1 MIPVKEGTYRRFDI
15 NLEQDQKYKNL
26 LLKQYILINEEKV
39 KHKILKNA
47 KVHKGSM
54 YHFFESKKDMALV
67 CIKEKIY
74 ERFVQRYSL
83 ILSLEKGYLEAFID
97 GIKDTTQ
104 RDFNKGC
111 PIANIVQ
118 EMSNI
123 DEDFK
128 VLMEEIY
135 QSFRKNIKDI
145 LDISIQ
151 KNEMKECDTT
161 KLALYI
167 ASTIEGAILSAKAT
181 GNIQDYVDVVDILSS
196 YIMSFKKS

>member
-1 MIPVKEGTYRRFDI
+1 MENNTR
-15 NLEQDQKYKNL
+15 KNL
-26 LLKQYILINEEKV
+26 IDSAFSEIYSKGYQGASLTA
-39 KHKILKNA
+39 ILKNA

-74 ERFVQRYSL
+74 ERFVQRYSS
-83 ILSLEKGYLEAFID
+83 ILALESGYLEAFID
-97 GIKDTTQ
+97 GLKDTTQ

-135 QSFRKNIKDI
+135 QTFRKNIKDI

-151 KNEMKECDTT
+151 KNEMKECDST

-167 ASTIEGAILSAKAT
+167 ASTLEGAILSAKAT

-196 YIMSFKKS
+196 YIMSFKKV

>member
-1 MIPVKEGTYRRFDI
+1 MEKNTR
-15 NLEQDQKYKNL
+15 KNL
-26 LLKQYILINEEKV
+26 IDSTFDEIYQKGYQGASLTT
-39 KHKILKNA
+39 ILKNA

-54 YHFFESKKDMALV
+54 YHFFENKKEMALV

-74 ERFVQRYSL
+74 ERFVQRYSS
-83 ILSLEKGYLEAFID
+83 IIALESGYLEAFIKS
-97 GIKDTTQ
+97 IKDTTN

-135 QSFRKNIKDI
+135 QTFRKNIKDI
-145 LDISIQ
+145 LDLAI
-151 KNEMKECDTT
+151 KKDEMKECDTT

-167 ASTIEGAILSAKAT
+167 ASTIEGAILSVKAT
-181 GNIQDYVDVVDILSS
+181 GNIQDYLDVIDILSS
-196 YIMSFKKS
+196 YIISFKKV

>member
-1 MIPVKEGTYRRFDI
+1 MENNTRQ
-15 NLEQDQKYKNL
+15 NLIDSAF
-26 LLKQYILINEEKV
+26 NEIYSKGYQGASLTT
-39 KHKILKNA
+39 ILKNA

-54 YHFFESKKDMALV
+54 YHFFENKKDMALV

-74 ERFVQRYSL
+74 ERFVKRYSL
-83 ILSLEKGYLEAFID
+83 ILALESRYLEAFIE
-97 GIKDTTQ
+97 GIKDTSQ
-104 RDFNKGC
+104 KDFNKGC

-135 QSFRKNIKDI
+135 QTFRRNIKDI
-145 LDISIQ
+145 LDIAIE
-151 KNEMKECDTT
+151 KNEMKECDTK

-167 ASTIEGAILSAKAT
+167 ASTFEGAVLSAKAT
-181 GNIQDYVDVVDILSS
+181 GNIQDYMDVVDILSS

>member
-1 MIPVKEGTYRRFDI
+1 MENNTR
-15 NLEQDQKYKNL
+15 KNL
-26 LLKQYILINEEKV
+26 IDSAFSEIYSNGYQGASLTT
-39 KHKILKNA
+39 ILKNA

-54 YHFFESKKDMALV
+54 YHFFENKKDMALV

-83 ILSLEKGYLEAFID
+83 ILALESGYLEAFIN
-97 GIKDTTQ
+97 GLKDTSQ

-151 KNEMKECDTT
+151 KNEMKECDTR

-181 GNIQDYVDVVDILSS
+181 QNIQDYVDVIDILSS

>member
-1 MIPVKEGTYRRFDI
+1 ME
-15 NLEQDQKYKNL
+15 KNTR
-26 LLKQYILINEEKV
+26 KDLIDSAFNEIYTKGYQGASLTT
-39 KHKILKNA
+39 ILKNA

-54 YHFFESKKDMALV
+54 YHFFENKKDMALI

-83 ILSLEKGYLEAFID
+83 ILALESGYLEAFIE
-97 GIKDTTQ
+97 GIKDTSQ

-128 VLMEEIY
+128 VLMENIY

-145 LDISIQ
+145 LDIAID

-167 ASTIEGAILSAKAT
+167 ASTLEGAILSTKAT
-181 GNIQDYVDVVDILSS
+181 QNIQDYVDVVDILSS
-196 YIMSFKKS
+196 YIMSFKKV

>member
-1 MIPVKEGTYRRFDI
+1 MENNTR
-15 NLEQDQKYKNL
+15 KNL
-26 LLKQYILINEEKV
+26 IDSAFSEIYSNGYQGASLTT
-39 KHKILKNA
+39 ILKNA

-54 YHFFESKKDMALV
+54 YHFFENKKDMALV

-83 ILSLEKGYLEAFID
+83 ILALESGYLEAFIS

-145 LDISIQ
+145 LDIAIQ
-151 KNEMKECDTT
+151 KNEMKECDTR

-181 GNIQDYVDVVDILSS
+181 QNIQDYTDVIDILSS

>member
-1 MIPVKEGTYRRFDI
+1 MEKNTR
-15 NLEQDQKYKNL
+15 KNL
-26 LLKQYILINEEKV
+26 IDSTFDEIYQKGYQGASLTT
-39 KHKILKNA
+39 ILKNA

-54 YHFFESKKDMALV
+54 YHFFENKKEMALV
-67 CIKEKIY
+67 SIKEKIY
-74 ERFVQRYSL
+74 ERFVQRYSS
-83 ILSLEKGYLEAFID
+83 IIALESGYLEAFIKS
-97 GIKDTTQ
+97 IKDTTN

-135 QSFRKNIKDI
+135 QTFRKNIKDI
-145 LDISIQ
+145 LDLAI
-151 KNEMKECDTT
+151 KKDEMKECDTT

-181 GNIQDYVDVVDILSS
+181 GNIQDYLDVIDILSS
-196 YIMSFKKS
+196 YIISFKKV

>member
-1 MIPVKEGTYRRFDI
+1 MEKNTR
-15 NLEQDQKYKNL
+15 KNL
-26 LLKQYILINEEKV
+26 IDSTFDEIYQKGYHGASLTT
-39 KHKILKNA
+39 ILKNA

-54 YHFFESKKDMALV
+54 YHFFENKKEMALV
-67 CIKEKIY
+67 SIKEKIY
-74 ERFVQRYSL
+74 ERFVQRYSS
-83 ILSLEKGYLEAFID
+83 IIALESGYLEAFIKS
-97 GIKDTTQ
+97 IKDTTN

-135 QSFRKNIKDI
+135 QTFRKNIKDI
-145 LDISIQ
+145 LDLAIKKDEMQ
-151 KNEMKECDTT
+151 KCDTT

-167 ASTIEGAILSAKAT
+167 ASTLEGAILSAKAT
-181 GNIQDYVDVVDILSS
+181 GNIQDYLDVIDILSS
-196 YIMSFKKS
+196 YILSFKKA

>member
-1 MIPVKEGTYRRFDI
+1 MENNTR
-15 NLEQDQKYKNL
+15 KNL
-26 LLKQYILINEEKV
+26 IDSAFSEIYSKGYQGASLTT
-39 KHKILKNA
+39 ILKNA

-54 YHFFESKKDMALV
+54 YHFFENKKDMALV

-83 ILSLEKGYLEAFID
+83 ILALESGYLEAFIA
-97 GIKDTTQ
+97 GIKDTSQ

-151 KNEMKECDTT
+151 KNEMKACDTT

-167 ASTIEGAILSAKAT
+167 ASTLEGAILSAKAT

>member
-1 MIPVKEGTYRRFDI
+1 MENNTR
-15 NLEQDQKYKNL
+15 KNL
-26 LLKQYILINEEKV
+26 IDSAFSEIYSKGYQGASLTA
-39 KHKILKNA
+39 ILKNA

-83 ILSLEKGYLEAFID
+83 ILALEKGYLEAFID

-167 ASTIEGAILSAKAT
+167 ASTLEGAILSAKAT

-196 YIMSFKKS
+196 YIISFKKV

>member
-1 MIPVKEGTYRRFDI
+1 MENNTR
-15 NLEQDQKYKNL
+15 KNL
-26 LLKQYILINEEKV
+26 IDSAFNEIYSNGYQGASLTT
-39 KHKILKNA
+39 ILKNA

-54 YHFFESKKDMALV
+54 YHFFENKKDMALV

-74 ERFVQRYSL
+74 ERFNQRYSL
-83 ILSLEKGYLEAFID
+83 ILALESGYLEAFIN
-97 GIKDTTQ
+97 GLKDTSQ

-151 KNEMKECDTT
+151 KNEMKECDTG

-167 ASTIEGAILSAKAT
+167 ASTLEGAILSAKAT
-181 GNIQDYVDVVDILSS
+181 QNIQDYTDVIDILSS

>member
-1 MIPVKEGTYRRFDI
+1 MEKNTR
-15 NLEQDQKYKNL
+15 KNL
-26 LLKQYILINEEKV
+26 IDSAFDEIYQKGYQGASLTT
-39 KHKILKNA
+39 ILKNA

-54 YHFFESKKDMALV
+54 YHFFENKKEMALV

-74 ERFVQRYSL
+74 ERFVQRYSS
-83 ILSLEKGYLEAFID
+83 IIALESGYLEAFIKS
-97 GIKDTTQ
+97 IKDTTN

-135 QSFRKNIKDI
+135 QTFRKNIKDI
-145 LDISIQ
+145 LDLAI
-151 KNEMKECDTT
+151 KKDEMKECDTT

-181 GNIQDYVDVVDILSS
+181 GNIQDYIDVIDILSS
-196 YIMSFKKS
+196 YILSFKKA

>member
-1 MIPVKEGTYRRFDI
+1 MEKNTR
-15 NLEQDQKYKNL
+15 KNL
-26 LLKQYILINEEKV
+26 IDSTFDEIYSKGYQGASLTT
-39 KHKILKNA
+39 ILKNA

-54 YHFFESKKDMALV
+54 YHFFENKKEMALV
-67 CIKEKIY
+67 SIKEKIY
-74 ERFVQRYSL
+74 ERFVQRYSS
-83 ILSLEKGYLEAFID
+83 IIALESGYLEAFIKS
-97 GIKDTTQ
+97 IKDTTN

-135 QSFRKNIKDI
+135 QTFRKNIKDI
-145 LDISIQ
+145 LYLAIKKD
-151 KNEMKECDTT
+151 EMKECDTT

-181 GNIQDYVDVVDILSS
+181 GNIQDYLDVIDILSS
-196 YIMSFKKS
+196 YILSFKKV

>member
-1 MIPVKEGTYRRFDI
+1 MEKNTR
-15 NLEQDQKYKNL
+15 KNL
-26 LLKQYILINEEKV
+26 IDSTFDEIYQKGYQGASLTT
-39 KHKILKNA
+39 ILKNA

-54 YHFFESKKDMALV
+54 YHFFENKKEMALV
-67 CIKEKIY
+67 SIKEKIY
-74 ERFVQRYSL
+74 ERFVQRYSS
-83 ILSLEKGYLEAFID
+83 IIALESGYLEAFIKS
-97 GIKDTTQ
+97 IKDTTN

-135 QSFRKNIKDI
+135 QTFRKNIKDI
-145 LDISIQ
+145 LDLAI
-151 KNEMKECDTT
+151 KKDEMKECDTT

-167 ASTIEGAILSAKAT
+167 VSTIEGAILSAKAT
-181 GNIQDYVDVVDILSS
+181 GNIQDYLDVIDILSS
-196 YIMSFKKS
+196 YIISFKKV

>member
-1 MIPVKEGTYRRFDI
+1 MENNTR
-15 NLEQDQKYKNL
+15 KNL
-26 LLKQYILINEEKV
+26 IDSAFSEIYSNGYQGASLTT
-39 KHKILKNA
+39 ILKNA

-54 YHFFESKKDMALV
+54 YHFFENKKDMALV

-83 ILSLEKGYLEAFID
+83 ILALESGYLEAFIS
-97 GIKDTTQ
+97 GIKDTSQ

-151 KNEMKECDTT
+151 KNEMKEYDTR

-181 GNIQDYVDVVDILSS
+181 QNIQDYTDVIDILSS

>member
-1 MIPVKEGTYRRFDI
+1 MENNTR
-15 NLEQDQKYKNL
+15 KNL
-26 LLKQYILINEEKV
+26 IDSAFSEIYSKGYQGASLTA
-39 KHKILKNA
+39 ILKNA

-83 ILSLEKGYLEAFID
+83 ILALEKGYLEAFID

-167 ASTIEGAILSAKAT
+167 ASTLEGAILSAKAT

>member
-1 MIPVKEGTYRRFDI
+1 M
-15 NLEQDQKYKNL
+15 
-26 LLKQYILINEEKV
+26 
-39 KHKILKNA
+39 HK
-47 KVHKGSM
+47 S
-54 YHFFESKKDMALV
+54 
-67 CIKEKIY
+67 
-74 ERFVQRYSL
+74 FVDFLFY
-83 ILSLEKGYLEAFID
+83 
-97 GIKDTTQ
+97 TNQ

-151 KNEMKECDTT
+151 KNEMKECDTR

-167 ASTIEGAILSAKAT
+167 ASTLEGAILSAKAT
-181 GNIQDYVDVVDILSS
+181 QNIQDYVDVIDILSS

>member
-1 MIPVKEGTYRRFDI
+1 MEKNTR
-15 NLEQDQKYKNL
+15 KNL
-26 LLKQYILINEEKV
+26 IDSTFDEIYQKGYQGASLTT
-39 KHKILKNA
+39 ILKNA

-54 YHFFESKKDMALV
+54 YHFFENKKEMALV
-67 CIKEKIY
+67 SIKEKIY
-74 ERFVQRYSL
+74 ERFVQRYSS
-83 ILSLEKGYLEAFID
+83 IIALESGYLEAFIKS
-97 GIKDTTQ
+97 IKDTTN

-135 QSFRKNIKDI
+135 QTFRKNIKDI
-145 LDISIQ
+145 LDLAIKKDEMQ
-151 KNEMKECDTT
+151 KCDTT

-167 ASTIEGAILSAKAT
+167 ASTLEGAILSAKAT
-181 GNIQDYVDVVDILSS
+181 GNIQDYLDVVDILSL
-196 YIMSFKKS
+196 YILSFKKA

>member
-1 MIPVKEGTYRRFDI
+1 MEKNTR
-15 NLEQDQKYKNL
+15 KNL
-26 LLKQYILINEEKV
+26 IDSAFDEIYQKGYQGASLTT
-39 KHKILKNA
+39 ILKNA

-54 YHFFESKKDMALV
+54 YHFFENKKEMALV
-67 CIKEKIY
+67 SIKEKIY
-74 ERFVQRYSL
+74 ERFVQRYSS
-83 ILSLEKGYLEAFID
+83 IIALESGYLEAFIKS
-97 GIKDTTQ
+97 IKDTTN

-135 QSFRKNIKDI
+135 QTFRKNIKDI
-145 LDISIQ
+145 LDLAIKKDEMQ
-151 KNEMKECDTT
+151 KCDTT

-167 ASTIEGAILSAKAT
+167 ASTLEGAILSAKAT
-181 GNIQDYVDVVDILSS
+181 GNIQDYLDVIDILSS
-196 YIMSFKKS
+196 YILSFKKA

>member
-1 MIPVKEGTYRRFDI
+1 MENNTR
-15 NLEQDQKYKNL
+15 KNL
-26 LLKQYILINEEKV
+26 IDSAFSEIYSNGYQGASLTT
-39 KHKILKNA
+39 ILKNA

-54 YHFFESKKDMALV
+54 YHFFENKKDMALV

-83 ILSLEKGYLEAFID
+83 ILALESGYLEAFIN
-97 GIKDTTQ
+97 GLKDTSQ

-151 KNEMKECDTT
+151 KNEMKECDTR

-167 ASTIEGAILSAKAT
+167 VSTIEGAILSAKAT
-181 GNIQDYVDVVDILSS
+181 QNIQDYTDVIDILSS
-196 YIMSFKKS
+196 YIISFKKS

>member
-1 MIPVKEGTYRRFDI
+1 MEKNTR
-15 NLEQDQKYKNL
+15 KNL
-26 LLKQYILINEEKV
+26 IDSTFDEIYQKGYQGASLTT
-39 KHKILKNA
+39 ILKNA

-54 YHFFESKKDMALV
+54 YHFFENKKEMALV
-67 CIKEKIY
+67 SIKEKIY
-74 ERFVQRYSL
+74 ERFVQRYSS
-83 ILSLEKGYLEAFID
+83 IIALESGYLEAFIKS
-97 GIKDTTQ
+97 IKDTTN

-135 QSFRKNIKDI
+135 QTFRKNIKDI
-145 LDISIQ
+145 LDLAI
-151 KNEMKECDTT
+151 KKDEMKECDTT

-167 ASTIEGAILSAKAT
+167 ASTIEGAILSVKAT
-181 GNIQDYVDVVDILSS
+181 GNIQDYLDVIDILSS
-196 YIMSFKKS
+196 YILSFKKA

>member
-1 MIPVKEGTYRRFDI
+1 MENNTR
-15 NLEQDQKYKNL
+15 KNL
-26 LLKQYILINEEKV
+26 IDSAFSEIYSNGYQGASLTT
-39 KHKILKNA
+39 ILKNA

-54 YHFFESKKDMALV
+54 YHFFENKKDMALV

-83 ILSLEKGYLEAFID
+83 ILALESGYLEAFIN
-97 GIKDTTQ
+97 GLKDTSQ

-145 LDISIQ
+145 LDIAIE
-151 KNEMKECDTT
+151 KNEMKECDTR

-167 ASTIEGAILSAKAT
+167 ASVLEGAVLSAKAT
-181 GNIQDYVDVVDILSS
+181 QNIQDYTDVIDILSS
-196 YIMSFKKS
+196 YIMSFKKV

>member
-1 MIPVKEGTYRRFDI
+1 MENNTR
-15 NLEQDQKYKNL
+15 KNL
-26 LLKQYILINEEKV
+26 IDSAFSEIYSNGYQGASLTT
-39 KHKILKNA
+39 ILKNA

-54 YHFFESKKDMALV
+54 YHFFENKKDMALV

-83 ILSLEKGYLEAFID
+83 ILALESGYLEAFIS
-97 GIKDTTQ
+97 GIKDTSQ
-104 RDFNKGC
+104 RDLNKGC

-145 LDISIQ
+145 LDIAIE
-151 KNEMKECDTT
+151 KNEMKECDTR

-167 ASTIEGAILSAKAT
+167 ASVLEGAVLSAKAT
-181 GNIQDYVDVVDILSS
+181 QNIQDYTDVIDILSS
-196 YIMSFKKS
+196 YIMSFKKV

>member
-1 MIPVKEGTYRRFDI
+1 MEKNTR
-15 NLEQDQKYKNL
+15 KNL
-26 LLKQYILINEEKV
+26 IDSTFDEIYQKGYQGASLTT
-39 KHKILKNA
+39 ILKNA

-54 YHFFESKKDMALV
+54 YHFFENKKEMALV
-67 CIKEKIY
+67 SIKEKIY
-74 ERFVQRYSL
+74 ERFVQRYSS
-83 ILSLEKGYLEAFID
+83 IIALESGYLEAFIKS
-97 GIKDTTQ
+97 IKDTTN

-135 QSFRKNIKDI
+135 QTFRKNIKDI
-145 LDISIQ
+145 LDLAI
-151 KNEMKECDTT
+151 KKDEMKECDTT

-181 GNIQDYVDVVDILSS
+181 GNIQDYLDVIDILSS
-196 YIMSFKKS
+196 YILSFKKV

>member
-1 MIPVKEGTYRRFDI
+1 MEKNTRKDLIDSAFDEI
-15 NLEQDQKYKNL
+15 YQKGYQGASL
-26 LLKQYILINEEKV
+26 TT
-39 KHKILKNA
+39 ILKNA

-54 YHFFESKKDMALV
+54 YHFFENKKEMALV

-74 ERFVQRYSL
+74 ERFVQRYSS
-83 ILSLEKGYLEAFID
+83 IIALESGYLEALIKS
-97 GIKDTTQ
+97 IKDTTN

-111 PIANIVQ
+111 PIANIIQ

-135 QSFRKNIKDI
+135 QTFRKNIKDI
-145 LDISIQ
+145 LDLAI
-151 KNEMKECDTT
+151 KKDEMKECDTT

-167 ASTIEGAILSAKAT
+167 ASTIEGAILSVKAT
-181 GNIQDYVDVVDILSS
+181 GNIQDYLDVIDILSS
-196 YIMSFKKS
+196 YILSFKKV

>member
-1 MIPVKEGTYRRFDI
+1 MEKNTR
-15 NLEQDQKYKNL
+15 KNL
-26 LLKQYILINEEKV
+26 IDSTFDEIYQKGYQGASLTT
-39 KHKILKNA
+39 ILKNA

-54 YHFFESKKDMALV
+54 YHFFENKKEMALV
-67 CIKEKIY
+67 SIKEKIY
-74 ERFVQRYSL
+74 ERFVQRYSS
-83 ILSLEKGYLEAFID
+83 IIALESGYLEAFIKS
-97 GIKDTTQ
+97 IKDTTN

-135 QSFRKNIKDI
+135 QTFRKNIKDI
-145 LDISIQ
+145 LDLAI
-151 KNEMKECDTT
+151 KKDEMKECDTT

-181 GNIQDYVDVVDILSS
+181 GNIQDYIDVIDILSS
-196 YIMSFKKS
+196 YILSFKKV

>member
-1 MIPVKEGTYRRFDI
+1 MENNTR
-15 NLEQDQKYKNL
+15 KNL
-26 LLKQYILINEEKV
+26 IDSAFSEIYSNGYQGASLTT
-39 KHKILKNA
+39 ILKNA

-54 YHFFESKKDMALV
+54 YHFFENKKDMALV

-83 ILSLEKGYLEAFID
+83 ILALDSGYLEAFINS
-97 GIKDTTQ
+97 IKDTSQ
-104 RDFNKGC
+104 KDFKKGC

-135 QSFRKNIKDI
+135 LSFRKNIKDI
-145 LDISIQ
+145 LDIAIE

-167 ASTIEGAILSAKAT
+167 ASTLEGAILSAKAT

>member
-1 MIPVKEGTYRRFDI
+1 MEKNTR
-15 NLEQDQKYKNL
+15 KNL
-26 LLKQYILINEEKV
+26 IDSTFDEIYQKGYQGASLTT
-39 KHKILKNA
+39 ILKNA

-54 YHFFESKKDMALV
+54 YHFFENKKEMALV
-67 CIKEKIY
+67 SIKEKIY
-74 ERFVQRYSL
+74 ERFVQRYSS
-83 ILSLEKGYLEAFID
+83 IIALESGYLEAFIKS
-97 GIKDTTQ
+97 IKDTTN

-135 QSFRKNIKDI
+135 QIFRKNIKDI
-145 LDISIQ
+145 LDLAIKKDEMQ
-151 KNEMKECDTT
+151 KCDTT

-167 ASTIEGAILSAKAT
+167 ASTLEGAILSAKAT
-181 GNIQDYVDVVDILSS
+181 GNIQDYLDVVDILSL
-196 YIMSFKKS
+196 YILSFKKA